1 MKIGPVTLQSFIAV
15 VEEGSIAKAAI
26 RVHLAP
32 SAVSKR
38 IAELER
44 HLRTPLLIRSN
55 RGIEPT
61 FAGRTLV
68 RHARSVLHGLDELV
82 TEIRDFSSGIRGHV
96 RLFANI
102 SSITQFLPHDLE
114 SFFTRHPGIH
124 IDLEEHI
131 SSATTRAVAENA
143 ADVGIYAQADNEY
156 GLEVFPYRRDQ
167 LVLAVPRG
175 HGLARRKVI
184 NFVDTLDHEF
194 VGFHKGGAINYLLL
208 RAASGANR
216 TLKLRFQVTAFEA
229 VIAMVR
235 AGLGI
240 SVLPTGTVNLFGREP
255 GVRTIRLA
263 DGWAARQLKLC
274 VRGRRNLPAAA
285 ALLVA
290 HLLREPEGTPAIADR
305 DGNMVK

>member
-1 MKIGPVTLQSFIAV
+1 MKINPVTLQSFIAI

-38 IAELER
+38 IAELES
-44 HLRTPLLIRSN
+44 HLHIQLLKRSN

-61 FAGRTLV
+61 PAGRTLV
-68 RHARSVLHGLDELV
+68 RHAKSVLRDLDELV

-102 SSITQFLPHDLE
+102 SSITQFLPHDLK
-114 SFFTRHPGIH
+114 SFLTRHPGIN

-156 GLEVFPYRRDQ
+156 ELEVFPYQRDQ

-175 HGLARRKVI
+175 HELARRKSV
-184 NFVDTLDHEF
+184 NFVDTLDYEF

-208 RAASGANR
+208 RAASNASR

-240 SVLPTGTVNLFGREP
+240 GVLPAGTVNAFGSDSRL
-255 GVRTIRLA
+255 RTIRLA
-263 DGWAARQLKLC
+263 DAWASRQLKLC
-274 VRGRRNLPAAA
+274 VRNRKGLPAAT

-290 HLLREPEGTPAIADR
+290 HLLRESETVPAIANR
-305 DGNMVK
+305 DGNMAK

>member
-1 MKIGPVTLQSFIAV
+1 MKIDPVTLQSFIAI
-15 VEEGSIAKAAI
+15 VEEGSIAKAATRI
-26 RVHLAP
+26 HLAP

-38 IAELER
+38 IAELEG
-44 HLRTPLLIRSN
+44 HLHTQLLIRNN

-61 FAGRTLV
+61 FAGRTLI
-68 RHARSVLHGLDELV
+68 RHARNVLRGLDELV
-82 TEIRDFSSGIRGHV
+82 TEIREFSSGARGRV

-102 SSITQFLPHDLE
+102 SSITQFLPHDLK
-114 SFFTRHPGIH
+114 SFLTQHPSID

-131 SSATTRAVAENA
+131 SSMTTRAVAENA

-167 LVLAVPRG
+167 LVLAVPHG
-175 HGLARRKVI
+175 HELARRKLV
-184 NFVDTLDHEF
+184 NLADTLDYEF

-208 RAASGANR
+208 RAASDANR

-240 SVLPTGTVNLFGREP
+240 SVLPAGAVNLFGREP
-255 GVRTIRLA
+255 GLRTIRLS
-263 DGWAARQLKLC
+263 DPWASRQLKLC
-274 VRGRRNLPAAA
+274 VRNRNGLPAAV
-285 ALLVA
+285 ALLVT
-290 HLLREPEGTPAIADR
+290 HLLRKSETFPAIAKR
-305 DGNMVK
+305 DGDMAK

>member
-1 MKIGPVTLQSFIAV
+1 MKIDPVTLQAFAAV
-15 VEEGSIAKAAI
+15 VEEGSIAKAAA

-44 HLRTPLLIRSN
+44 HLRTQLLIRNN

-68 RHARSVLHGLDELV
+68 RHARSVLRGLDELV
-82 TEIRDFSSGIRGHV
+82 TEIHEFSSGTRGRV

-102 SSITQFLPHDLE
+102 SSITQFLPADLK
-114 SFFTRHPGIH
+114 SFLSRHPGID

-131 SSATTRAVAENA
+131 SSTTTRAVAENA

-156 GLEVFPYRRDQ
+156 GLEVLPYRRDQ
-167 LVLAVPRG
+167 LALAVPHG
-175 HGLARRKVI
+175 HELARRKLV
-184 NFVDTLDHEF
+184 NFVDTLDYEF
-194 VGFHKGGAINYLLL
+194 VGYHKGGAINYLLL
-208 RAASGANR
+208 RAASDANR

-240 SVLPTGTVNLFGREP
+240 SVLPAGTVNLFGQEP
-255 GVRTIRLA
+255 GLRTIKLA
-263 DGWAARQLKLC
+263 DAWASRQLKLC
-274 VRGRRNLPAAA
+274 VRNRNSLPAAA

-290 HLLREPEGTPAIADR
+290 HLLRE
-305 DGNMVK
+305 